1 MSVDL
6 PDFTSIKVVRE
17 GAVDWLTLDR
27 PARLNALD
35 GALVEELWRYFSD
48 LQSNRNCRVV
58 VMRGAGRGFCAGLD
72 LTWFNT
78 GASMPVDPGGDGT
91 FSMLTEIIFKMRS
104 CPQVIV
110 SLVHGPACGGGFNFV
125 LASDIRIAARS
136 AKMNVAFVKLG
147 LSGCELGT
155 SYFLPRFVGSS
166 VAADLM
172 LTGRFIDGE
181 RALAT
186 GLVSQLVDRDEDLEP
201 AGQKLVEE
209 LLAVSPLGLRKT
221 KEGLAL
227 AETLSNLTAVIRL
240 EEQTQLA
247 CMKAVQFAETVG
259 AFAGGNAGTT
269 RESAS
274 GA

>member
-6 PDFTSIKVVRE
+6 PDFTSIKVVRD

-35 GALVEELWRYFSD
+35 GAMVEELWRYFSD
-48 LQSNRNCRVV
+48 LQSNRDCRIV

-78 GASMPVDPGGDGT
+78 GASMPVDPDGDGT
-91 FSMLTEIIFKMRS
+91 FSMLTEIIFKMRA

-110 SLVHGPACGGGFNFV
+110 SLVHGPACGGGFNFI

-155 SYFLPRFVGSS
+155 SYFLPRFVGAS

-186 GLVSQLVDRDEDLEP
+186 GLVSQLVDRDEDLES
-201 AGQKLVEE
+201 AGQDLVEE

-227 AETLSNLTAVIRL
+227 ADTIDNLTAVIRL

-247 CMKAVQFAETVG
+247 CMKAAPFAETVG
-259 AFAGGNAGTT
+259 AFAGGGAGTA
-269 RESAS
+269 RETAS